1 MSLFL
6 ATLVV
11 LVFAVAIERLGL
23 AERSREVVTRAQDCV
38 RIVRDDT
45 LDDDAKATGLQRQA
59 IRLFGLFGIFAG
71 GGLLAILLPLGA
83 IWLLDRA
90 GVASFSEVLSILE
103 RLDFLVAAMVV
114 GTLTY
119 LLARRL
125 ARR

>member
-119 LLARRL
+119 FLARRL